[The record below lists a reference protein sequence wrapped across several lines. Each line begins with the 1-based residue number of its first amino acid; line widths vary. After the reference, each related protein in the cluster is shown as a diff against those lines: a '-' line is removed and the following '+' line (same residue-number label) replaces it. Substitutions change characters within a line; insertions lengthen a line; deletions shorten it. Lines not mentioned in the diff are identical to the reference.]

1 MELNTDELNLQ
12 VHNLP
17 AVVLL
22 ECTVPPKVV
31 DNLNTYLD
39 EYRET
44 AEKKSLA
51 HTLVG
56 QIHQGEQLLMDH
68 KHELLRD
75 YYTFLTSMGVAY
87 LQAFGNITGHYH
99 KNRMIDIDE
108 LWSVHSYEGDYNP
121 IHDHGT
127 KTIMGISTTTW
138 TKVPEQIGKKG
149 NAQQN
154 PTEFSLYNDSGACDG
169 FLAFTYGR
177 NEIMN
182 TEKLRPP
189 QSISLQPMVGRQLM
203 FPSWMQHMVYPFFG
217 EGERRTVAA
226 NLNCWQTEPK
236 GEKNEDSKSR

>member
-1 MELNTDELNLQ
+1 MELDTDELNLQ

-17 AVVLL
+17 AVVML
-22 ECTVPPKVV
+22 EATLPDKLIN
-31 DNLNTYLD
+31 DLNEYLD

-68 KHELLRD
+68 KHDLLKD
-75 YYTFLTSMGVAY
+75 YYQFITNMGVMY
-87 LQAFGNITGHYH
+87 LQAFGNITGHHH
-99 KNRMIDIDE
+99 KNKMIDIDE

-127 KTIMGISTTTW
+127 KTLTGISCTTW
-138 TKVPEQIGKKG
+138 TKVPEQIGKQGDAKTP
-149 NAQQN
+149 QD
-154 PTEFSLYNDSGACDG
+154 FSLYNDSGACDG

-182 TEKLRPP
+182 TQRLRPP
-189 QSISLQPMVGRQLM
+189 QSCSIQPVVGKQLM
-203 FPSWMQHMVYPFFG
+203 FPSWVQHMVYPFFG

-226 NLNCWQTEPK
+226 NLNCWDVEPK
-236 GEKNEDSKSR
+236 GEEYEDTK